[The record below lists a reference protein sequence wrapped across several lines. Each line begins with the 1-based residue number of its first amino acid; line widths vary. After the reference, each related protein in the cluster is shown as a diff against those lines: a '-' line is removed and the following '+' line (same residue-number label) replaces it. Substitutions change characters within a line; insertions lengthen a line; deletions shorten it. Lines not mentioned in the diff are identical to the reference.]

1 MHKRHFEL
9 PREGSLGLRRI
20 TNAAGLDFSV
30 LPNGCIFALEHEQDG
45 RRTMF
50 SQVLG
55 SPLGSGIM
63 RILLRIGGAEPRVIE
78 AMGPRAKV
86 EFRSEPGSLHLGRQ
100 NGGAPPSRHPLAS
113 SFANPLAVAF
123 GRSEQWR

>member
-1 MHKRHFEL
+1 MHKRRFEL
-9 PREGSLGLRRI
+9 PRESGLGLRRI

-30 LPNGCIFALEHEQDG
+30 LPNGCIFVLEHEQEG

-55 SPLGSGIM
+55 SPLGSGII

-86 EFRSEPGSLHLGRQ
+86 EFC
-100 NGGAPPSRHPLAS
+100 AS
-113 SFANPLAVAF
+113 QDRFVWEAKRRGFAIA
-123 GRSEQWR
+123 